1 MPNMPR
7 KPIAP
12 RLAAFICLC
21 AIGLALSACDKCG
34 NSIFRSDA
42 GPFACKEKLPQIGFI
57 T

>member
-7 KPIAP
+7 KPTVL
-12 RLAAFICLC
+12 RLAVVVSLC

-42 GPFACKEKLPQIGFI
+42 GPFACKEKLPQ
-57 T
+57 